1 MVAAILTQPIF
12 SVCTDLADW
21 VAIVRADNAIEAAVI
36 ASAAMEPVM
45 PPEKQVH
52 VSYQTDNA
60 DAAARLGNRE
70 LIGWR
75 LHDHKPSGSNQ

>member
-1 MVAAILTQPIF
+1 MILTLPIF
-12 SVCTDLADW
+12 SVCTDSADW

-45 PPEKQVH
+45 PPEKQIH
-52 VSYQTDNA
+52 VTTQTNNA
-60 DAAARLGNRE
+60 DAAARLGSRD

-75 LHDHKPSGSNQ
+75 LHDHQPS